1 MIPIKRVST
10 MWKELNVVGQ
20 IEPMSV
26 GLYPTVIETCYVRL
40 LS

>member
-1 MIPIKRVST
+1 

-26 GLYPTVIETCYVRL
+26 RLYPKGIETCYVRL